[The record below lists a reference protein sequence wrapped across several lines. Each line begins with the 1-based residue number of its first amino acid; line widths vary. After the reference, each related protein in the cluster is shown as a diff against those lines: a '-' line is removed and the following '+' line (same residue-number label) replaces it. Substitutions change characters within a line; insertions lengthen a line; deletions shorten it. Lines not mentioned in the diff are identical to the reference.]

1 MLFAI
6 MYDELNTEQFI
17 TTYYSYKEYFNNTF
31 YEPENLIL
39 EWVIDTEKPP
49 KGKTYKDKQS
59 TLQNQA
65 IAYQHA
71 AGSNESILSYW
82 ELSSIQGYFSRY
94 GKRYGLLKEFKENG
108 II

>member
-1 MLFAI
+1 MLFTI
-6 MYDELNTEQFI
+6 MYDEFNTEQFI
-17 TTYYSYKEYFNNTF
+17 VTYDNYKEYFNNTF
-31 YEPENLIL
+31 CEPGSLVV
-39 EWVIDTEKPP
+39 EWIIDPDKPP

-71 AGSNESILSYW
+71 AGSSESILSYW
-82 ELSSIQGYFSRY
+82 ELSIIQDYFTRY